1 MRIKDGNGT
10 APRPTSL
17 SRLPPSPLFP
27 STCSPHFW
35 PRMYCILQI
44 SPLFTNR
51 GGIWAEDCDASDAAV
66 TKPSSNVAAAATIAR
81 RPTIAESVVDE
92 RASIIRRAAPSLCSS
107 SFLSDLD
114 QEDENMS
121 KPKGTDADEQTD
133 DEDGLEDAH
142 THTHTCTWAWFGV
155 DLKECRN

>member
-17 SRLPPSPLFP
+17 SRHPPSPLFP

-66 TKPSSNVAAAATIAR
+66 TKPSSNVAAPPPRSLDAPPSRNLLLMSAHQ
-81 RPTIAESVVDE
+81 SF
-92 RASIIRRAAPSLCSS
+92 AAPLLRSALPPPPSS
-107 SFLSDLD
+107 PIWTKRTKTCRNPGGRTRTSRRTTR
-114 QEDENMS
+114 MGS
-121 KPKGTDADEQTD
+121 KM
-133 DEDGLEDAH
+133 H
-142 THTHTCTWAWFGV
+142 THTHTHVKRGHGLGWI
-155 DLKECRN
+155 